1 MPIRSLIWRSPVR
14 PARLIV
20 PAIVALLL
28 AFLTTGQSRSASLE
42 TIDNFG
48 PNPGQLDMRVYV
60 PDRRGL
66 NAAMVVALHG
76 CMQEA
81 SDFDDETGLT
91 ALADG
96 LKFVLVF
103 PEQRQ
108 ANNGNRCFNWFQERN
123 NKKGQGESGSIRN
136 MVQHAIKAYR
146 VDPSKV
152 YVLGLSAGGSM
163 TAVLMA
169 NYPELFQGGAIVAGT
184 PYGCN
189 NPTALTGAMW
199 WWLDTWFG
207 DFAAASFACGLFG
220 YAPTP
225 RPAQEWGDFVRA
237 SPDAKPSRWPT
248 VSLWHGSA
256 DSTVNLANQRELLK
270 QWANVHGIDQIPD
283 ETNFLN
289 NVRHTVY
296 KDASGNPRIEAYEI
310 LGFDHAIA
318 IDPGTGSAQCGVVAP
333 YTKDGDICSA
343 LKILEFWG
351 VAPRNNP

>member
-20 PAIVALLL
+20 PAIVAILL

-42 TIDNFG
+42 SIDNFG

-108 ANNGNRCFNWFQERN
+108 ENNGNRCFNWFQERN

-169 NYPELFQGGAIVAGT
+169 NYPELFQGGRHCCWDAIWV
-184 PYGCN
+184 
-189 NPTALTGAMW
+189 
-199 WWLDTWFG
+199 
-207 DFAAASFACGLFG
+207 
-220 YAPTP
+220 
-225 RPAQEWGDFVRA
+225 
-237 SPDAKPSRWPT
+237 
-248 VSLWHGSA
+248 
-256 DSTVNLANQRELLK
+256 
-270 QWANVHGIDQIPD
+270 
-283 ETNFLN
+283 
-289 NVRHTVY
+289 
-296 KDASGNPRIEAYEI
+296 
-310 LGFDHAIA
+310 
-318 IDPGTGSAQCGVVAP
+318 
-333 YTKDGDICSA
+333 
-343 LKILEFWG
+343 
-351 VAPRNNP
+351 